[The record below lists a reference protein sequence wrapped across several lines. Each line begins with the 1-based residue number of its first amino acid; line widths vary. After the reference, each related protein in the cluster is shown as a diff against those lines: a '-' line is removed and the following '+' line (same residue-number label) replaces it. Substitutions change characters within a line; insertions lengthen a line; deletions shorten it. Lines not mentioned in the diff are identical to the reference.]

1 MIIIYKTAK
10 DDMLVF
16 LLLNSRESRWILL
29 GKENRIDFVG
39 RLGISEDQNRR
50 DQVES
55 GRD

>member
-1 MIIIYKTAK
+1 
-10 DDMLVF
+10 MLVF
-16 LLLNSRESRWILL
+16 LLLNSRESRWNLL
-29 GKENRIDFVG
+29 GEENRIDFVG